1 MAPGFA
7 GHTLTESLGVPLG
20 MLRPGARQAAA
31 AFARVAERRAP
42 LLAHGGPPRP
52 PDTPV
57 RATAVPTRPDPA
69 TDRAEGEDGYDYRM
83 SVSSPVPDIPPELR
97 PPPGTT
103 PAASAQ
109 AAADPAD
116 YEDGW
121 GEWSE
126 FADRSDTLQDEPA
139 ALQGVESPA
148 YAAEDEYDEL
158 AAGSRLS
165 APTVADP
172 AVVGAPADWRPPL
185 PLLTPA
191 QKRDVVEAFVGPD
204 RELYAAV
211 DPDGEYVGRAGTDH
225 PAYRRHHLGLSF
237 GLGGF
242 SQDSGELGQLLALLR
257 GRDADR
263 FAVLFGPASDEL
275 LAVANRPGPLS
286 RDVEGGRS
294 VRVQPVDGADLWEE
308 PWLPRFAAA
317 GAERVCRSAQIELAA
332 GLYLDPV
339 VRFAA
344 DLGLATERG
353 LAMIFDRVAHRGVT
367 GGLAWVIE
375 TVGPLQTPV
384 LLQAALTGLGF
395 EDVESF
401 QRSQP
406 DLLVDQQFGS
416 LTHAAL
422 AGAIRG
428 RPDLAPGTPVPVLS
442 YRQMVDA
449 LARRATGQPW
459 GDRMIRLSLD
469 TGVGD
474 ELPLGDQAV

>member
-1 MAPGFA
+1 M
-7 GHTLTESLGVPLG
+7 
-20 MLRPGARQAAA
+20 
-31 AFARVAERRAP
+31 
-42 LLAHGGPPRP
+42 
-52 PDTPV
+52 
-57 RATAVPTRPDPA
+57 
-69 TDRAEGEDGYDYRM
+69 
-83 SVSSPVPDIPPELR
+83 
-97 PPPGTT
+97 
-103 PAASAQ
+103 
-109 AAADPAD
+109 
-116 YEDGW
+116 
-121 GEWSE
+121 GEWPE
-126 FADRSDTLQDEPA
+126 ATELGGGFDKPEEEPA
-139 ALQGVESPA
+139 ALLGVESPV
-148 YAAEDEYDEL
+148 YAADDEYDEL
-158 AAGSRLS
+158 GAGSRAS
-165 APTVADP
+165 APSAP
-172 AVVGAPADWRPPL
+172 APVIAGSPADWRPASPM
-185 PLLTPA
+185 LTPA

-211 DPDGEYVGRAGTDH
+211 NPDGEYAGRAGTDH
-225 PAYRRHHLGLSF
+225 PAYQRHHLGLSF

-242 SQDSGELGQLLALLR
+242 SQDSGELGQLLTLLR
-257 GRDADR
+257 GRNADL
-263 FAVLFGPASDEL
+263 FAEFFGPASGEL
-275 LAVANRPGPLS
+275 LAVTSRPGPLS

-294 VRVQPVDGADLWEE
+294 VRVQPVDGVDLWEE
-308 PWLPRFAAA
+308 PWLSLFAAA
-317 GAERVCRSAQIELAA
+317 GAARVCQSAQIELAA

-406 DLLVDQQFGS
+406 DLLVDQQFGP

-428 RPDLAPGTPVPVLS
+428 RPDLVPGSPVPVLS
-442 YRQMVDA
+442 YRQMVDT

-459 GDRMIRLSLD
+459 GDRMIRLSRD
-469 TGVGD
+469 ERVGD